1 MGLTTILS
9 NRSSA
14 IESFYLRS
22 TFVANIAT
30 NNFTLVFLNNSE
42 SYLDISKFRTEI
54 VGSHSIRYTFGFD
67 TANPFYQ
74 QAFSSSGLGLEINT
88 WNTSNKFIM
97 PPGSSFWIDS
107 RSGAAHTL
115 TITGTRFKVTP

>member
-22 TFVANIAT
+22 TYSANIVA
-30 NNFTLVFLNNSE
+30 NNFTLVFTNNSE
-42 SYLDISKFRTEI
+42 SYLDISKFRTETA
-54 VGSHSIRYTFGFD
+54 GSHSIRYTFGFT
-67 TANPFYQ
+67 TADPFYQ
-74 QAFSSSGLGLEINT
+74 QLFNTVGVGLEINT
-88 WNTSNKFIM
+88 WNTSPKFIM
-97 PPGSSFWIDS
+97 PPGSSFWIES
-107 RSGAAHTL
+107 RSGTAHTL

>member
-9 NRSSA
+9 NRSKA

-22 TFVANIAT
+22 TYSANII
-30 NNFTLVFLNNSE
+30 NGNFTLVFLNNSE
-42 SYLDISKFRTEI
+42 SYLEISKFRTETA
-54 VGSHSIRYTFGFD
+54 GSHSIRYTFGFD

-74 QAFSSSGLGLEINT
+74 QLFNSIGVGLEINT
-88 WNTSNKFIM
+88 WNTNSNFIM
-97 PPGSSFWIDS
+97 PPGSSFWIDN
-107 RSGAAHTL
+107 RSGTAHTL